1 MWLLYQLGILF
12 LMALA
17 ALPLLL
23 TRGRHYWRSF
33 PQRLGLY
40 RQERTEAAIWIHAV
54 SVGEV
59 NVAATLATR
68 LPKDRSLLVT
78 TVTPTGQERAQAQF
92 PHSTVSYLPFDLG
105 FAVRRFYDRFRPRL
119 LVLSEGDLWPLVLR
133 HAKKRHIP
141 VIVINGRISD
151 RSYSRLRSLERWIGP
166 ILAPVDRFGVQTQED
181 RSRLVTLGVD
191 PEKIVVTGNL
201 KYDTP
206 APPRSPELEA
216 HLDRVAQGRPIL
228 VAGSTMRHEE
238 SQVLDAFA
246 ALGGGRSGLLILAP
260 RHPERWESVAA
271 SLERRKLGFQR
282 RSSWTGEQSPAGI
295 EVLLL
300 DSLGELASL
309 YRQATAVFIG
319 GSLVPTGG
327 HNPLEAARFGVP
339 IAIGPSTEN
348 FREIAQAFDLATAWK
363 RVEDSKALSET
374 WDHWLAHPDQAS
386 DVGRR
391 GADLVAIHSGALN
404 RTLKILEPWLG
415 ILSADE

>member
-1 MWLLYQLGILF
+1 MWLLYQLGILL

-17 ALPLLL
+17 AFPLLL

-33 PQRLGLY
+33 PQRLGFF
-40 RQERTEAAIWIHAV
+40 RQEKTEAAIWIHAV

-68 LPKDRSLLVT
+68 LPADLRLLVT

-92 PHSTVSYLPFDLG
+92 PVSTVSYLPFDLG

-119 LVLSEGDLWPLVLR
+119 LVLSEGDLWPLVLH
-133 HAKKRHIP
+133 HAKKRDIP

-151 RSYSRLRSLERWIGP
+151 RSYRRLRSLERWIGP

-181 RSRLVTLGVD
+181 SNRLVTLGVD

-206 APPRSPELEA
+206 APPRNPELEA
-216 HLDRVAQGRPIL
+216 HLDRLAQGRPIL
-228 VAGSTMRHEE
+228 VAGSTMRQEE

-246 ALGGGRSGLLILAP
+246 ALGGGRSGLLVLAP

-271 SLERRKLGFQR
+271 SLEQRKLGFLR
-282 RSSWTGEQSPAGI
+282 RSSWIGEQSPAGT

-327 HNPLEAARFGVP
+327 HNPLEAARFGAP

-348 FREIAQAFDLATAWK
+348 FREIAQAFDLASAWS
-363 RVEDSKALSET
+363 RVEDSRALSET
-374 WDHWLAHPDQAS
+374 WSHWLAHPDQATE
-386 DVGRR
+386 VGRR
-391 GADLVAIHSGALN
+391 GAELVAIHSGALN
-404 RTLKILEPWLG
+404 RTLRILEPWLG
-415 ILSADE
+415 ILKDDE